1 MVRIEM
7 GDLDATIG
15 AMVDAAVEAAT
26 EQALADCSIYVPY
39 RYGFLRNSAQTAS
52 DIPHGRLVWQTPYAR
67 RRYYGEPPLRT
78 RNPMASLH
86 WAEVAA
92 QNHKD
97 AWAKAAEEALG
108 GHD

>member
-7 GDLDATIG
+7 GDLDATLD
-15 AMVDAAVEAAT
+15 AMAEAAVEAAS

>member
-52 DIPHGRLVWQTPYAR
+52 DSPKARAAAASPRLR
-67 RRYYGEPPLRT
+67 
-78 RNPMASLH
+78 
-86 WAEVAA
+86 
-92 QNHKD
+92 
-97 AWAKAAEEALG
+97 
-108 GHD
+108 